1 MRQGLY
7 FLMLCLVCACAQNTQ
22 ATEESVLLKPQID
35 LVRQKATRFP
45 DNTQVSVAIIKNG
58 SVSFF
63 GLHNKNNT
71 VLSERNHQR
80 VFEIGSISKV
90 FTAALLA
97 QCALDSKLQLDDPI
111 AQYIDMHLKD
121 NQQISFVQLANHTSG
136 LPRLPTNFD
145 PRENP
150 SNPYKN
156 YGEKELG
163 NYLMS
168 GISLSESSN
177 DTYAYSNLGPG
188 LLGYLICNIEGQ
200 TYEELLQ
207 HEVSSRYEMNHTSTD
222 RSTVQEHLVKGLDE
236 QGHMVPNWDL
246 GILVGAGGILSSAED
261 LSKFALAHFDKANRQ
276 LALTRVSTHTINHIS
291 DVGLG
296 WEIIKRRSGD
306 IWYKHNGRNGGY
318 TSAMIMDV
326 NLKNGVII
334 LSNLSGYSSQ
344 NSVVDDLSF
353 DLMKS
358 IQKP

>member
-7 FLMLCLVCACAQNTQ
+7 FLTLCLISACAQKSQ
-22 ATEESVLLKPQID
+22 GTEEGVLLKSQID
-35 LVRQKATRFP
+35 LVRQKAKGFPTNTR
-45 DNTQVSVAIIKNG
+45 VSVAIIKNG
-58 SVSFF
+58 SVGFF
-63 GLHNKNNT
+63 GLHIKKDT
-71 VLSERNHQR
+71 ALSERNHQR

-97 QCALDSKLQLDDPI
+97 QTVLEGKLQLDDPI
-111 AQYIDMHLKD
+111 AQYIDMHLQD
-121 NQQISFVQLANHTSG
+121 NQAISFIQLANHTSG

-156 YGEKELG
+156 YGERELG
-163 NYLMS
+163 NYLKN
-168 GISLSESSN
+168 GISLSESPN

-188 LLGYLICNIEGQ
+188 LLGYLICNLEGQ
-200 TYEELLQ
+200 TYEDLLQ
-207 HEVSSRYEMNHTSTD
+207 HKVASRYEMNHTSTD
-222 RSTVQEHLVKGLDE
+222 RSSVQEHLVEGLDE
-236 QGHMVPNWDL
+236 QGHMVTNWDL

-261 LSKFALAHFDKANRQ
+261 LSKFALAHFDKSNRQ

-306 IWYKHNGRNGGY
+306 LWYKHNGRTGGY

-326 NLKNGVII
+326 VHKNGVII
-334 LSNLSGYSSQ
+334 LSNLSGYGSQ

-358 IQKP
+358 IRKP